1 MEFNLDSFKIKIIET
16 AEHITFYI
24 YNRAG
29 TYLLKKE
36 TYDKK
41 KLLYE
46 NS

>member
-1 MEFNLDSFKIKIIET
+1 MEFNLESFKIKITET
-16 AEHITFYI
+16 AEYLTIYI

-29 TYLLKKE
+29 TYLIKKE

-46 NS
+46 ES